1 MIHHLQLEVDYSFYS
16 LGISCHVKEYKMAW
30 LLNKCLNTRLEFM
43 DPIIIHHKSG
53 ESVHSIYQFT
63 DDEARVCISL
73 ISNRSKK
80 GYLLPEFPQTDFIL
94 KIEEAEEGEFQEL
107 RASIRKMNQVLLVH
121 TIDPSSIKSGVN
133 LVF

>member
-1 MIHHLQLEVDYSFYS
+1 MIHHLQLEVDYSFHS

-30 LLNKCLNTRLEFM
+30 LLNKCLNTRLEFI
-43 DPIIIHHKSG
+43 DPIVVQHKSG
-53 ESVHSIYQFT
+53 ESIHSIYQFV
-63 DDEARVCISL
+63 DDEERVCISL

-94 KIEEAEEGEFQEL
+94 KIEEAEEQEFQEL
-107 RASIRKMNQVLLVH
+107 RASIKEMNQVLLVH